1 MPHGFRHT
9 ASTLLNELQ
18 LFSPDAIELQ
28 QAHVD
33 KNTIRGTYNKAQYM
47 QERGK
52 MMQFYADYL
61 DSLKSGNPINV
72 VALKGSQQ

>member
-33 KNTIRGTYNKAQYM
+33 KNTIRGTYNKAQYLP
-47 QERGK
+47 ERRK

-61 DSLKSGNPINV
+61 DGLKSGSPVNV
-72 VALKGSQQ
+72 VALKSNQK